1 MTYRNDVDALE
12 ARKAALE
19 FEVSAKTRERDD
31 AARLLHEAQAR
42 GKLPIL
48 DNIKIASPC
57 NADWELMTGDD
68 RVRHCHSCN
77 KDVFNLSLM
86 SREEAELLMRERT
99 GGLCVRYFQ
108 RQDGTILLDD
118 CKLGS
123 NQRRRR
129 RLIVAGAAIALGGGL
144 AAAVM
149 HEKSQMVMGQMRA
162 NEMSH
167 ALMGDVGPPTETT
180 PRLIGEKK

>member
-19 FEVSAKTRERDD
+19 FEVAAKSRERDE
-31 AARLLHEAQAR
+31 AAQLLHEAQAR
-42 GKLPIL
+42 VKLPVL
-48 DNIKIASPC
+48 DNIVVASPC
-57 NADWELMTGDD
+57 NADWNVMTGDD

-118 CKLGS
+118 CTLGKK
-123 NQRRRR
+123 QRRRR
-129 RLIVAGAAIALGGGL
+129 RLIVAGAALAFGGALT
-144 AAAVM
+144 AAYV
-149 HEKSQMVMGQMRA
+149 HEKTRTVMGGVDNRDM
-162 NEMSH
+162 NH
-167 ALMGDVGPPTETT
+167 ALMGEVSVTDHVV
-180 PRLIGEKK
+180 EKK